1 MKEKVFIALAWMP
14 KATVQA
20 AIGSSALDMA
30 RLRND
35 TELQKYG
42 MKVLTVAVLAILL
55 TAPVG
60 ALLIGLAGP
69 HLLQKPKNSA
79 CGTPA
84 GGDDDNET
92 PVTYES
98 TL

>member
-1 MKEKVFIALAWMP
+1 MFIALAWMP

-30 RLRND
+30 RLRKD
-35 TELQKYG
+35 DQLQKYG
-42 MKVLTVAVLAILL
+42 MDVLTVAVLAILL

-69 HLLQKPKNSA
+69 YLLQKPKSSA
-79 CGTPA
+79 SGTSA
-84 GGDDDNET
+84 GGDDDKDT